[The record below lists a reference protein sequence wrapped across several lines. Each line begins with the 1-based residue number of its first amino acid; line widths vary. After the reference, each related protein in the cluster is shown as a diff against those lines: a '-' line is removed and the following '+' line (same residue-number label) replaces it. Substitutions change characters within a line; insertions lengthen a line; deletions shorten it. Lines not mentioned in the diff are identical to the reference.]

1 MSRNFLSKIAIII
14 GARPNF
20 VKAAPL
26 INAFKKNPQLRPI
39 IIHTSQH
46 YDFLMSQIFFKE
58 LQIPKPDYC
67 LNVGSGLPTWQTGQM
82 LIKLEEIFLKTNPDL
97 VMVIGDTTSTLA
109 GALTA
114 AKLHLPIAHVEAG
127 LRSYNRQM
135 PEEINR
141 VLTDHL
147 SDLLF
152 CPTSTAVKN
161 LKKEGITQGVHLVG
175 DVMYDVF
182 LKYRKIAAQKS
193 RQNGGRAKILE
204 KLNLTPKQ
212 YLLLTVH
219 RAGTADELKILKNI
233 LRAVNKS
240 KIKAIF
246 PVHPRTRKQFNN
258 GIIEQFS
265 NIQFI
270 EPVGYLDMLSLET
283 NAQLIL
289 TDSGGV
295 QKEAYW
301 ARVPCV
307 TLRAETEWVE
317 TVKSGWNMLVG
328 SDERKIRTAIK
339 TFRSTRKPTNDCG
352 TGRSAY
358 KISQKIFFSTNVKTA
373 SQTAN

>member
-1 MSRNFLSKIAIII
+1 VKIAIII

-20 VKAAPL
+20 IKAAPL
-26 INAFKKNPQLRPI
+26 IDAFKKYPQLRPI
-39 IIHTSQH
+39 IIHTGQH
-46 YDFLMSQIFFKE
+46 YDFLMSQVFFKE
-58 LQIPKPDYC
+58 LQIPKPNYC
-67 LNVGSGLPTWQTGQM
+67 LDIGSGQPAWQTGQM
-82 LIKLEEIFLKTNPDL
+82 LIKLEEIFLKTKPDL

-109 GALTA
+109 GALTT
-114 AKLHLPIAHVEAG
+114 AKLNLPIAHVEAG

-161 LKKEGITQGVHLVG
+161 LKKEGITKGVYLVG

-182 LKYRKIAAQKS
+182 LQS
-193 RQNGGRAKILE
+193 RAKIKQSEILQ

-212 YLLLTVH
+212 YLLLTIH
-219 RAGTADELKILKNI
+219 RAGTADDPKILKNI
-233 LRAVNKS
+233 LQAINKS
-240 KIKAIF
+240 NIKTIF
-246 PVHPRTRKQFNN
+246 PVHPRTRKQFSSVT
-258 GIIEQFS
+258 IKQFS
-265 NIQFI
+265 NIEFI

-301 ARVPCV
+301 ARVPCI
-307 TLRAETEWVE
+307 TLRDETEWVE
-317 TVKSGWNMLVG
+317 TVTSGWNVLVG
-328 SDERKIRTAIK
+328 SDSHKILYAIK
-339 TFRSTRKPTNDCG
+339 NFRPNRKLVNYYGD
-352 TGRSAY
+352 GRSALNIIKKLFNRIY
-358 KISQKIFFSTNVKTA
+358 FA
-373 SQTAN
+373 